1 MMTQKYAKEQFEY
14 RKIIESSETI
24 ADLAFE
30 QCRFAGGA
38 IMQAEDDPAYGLA
51 VGNVSLRKCKAGNV
65 LLYGIRFDDVTVD
78 TLSHGKT
85 IELEACVCKHVVLR
99 GSLGAV
105 RFSPAI
111 EEDSRKV
118 LAPAAARLYEDIDWA
133 LDITEAKFSDV
144 EIWDVPGHLVKR
156 DPETQFLIRR
166 DVAAA
171 AEIDAL
177 PEYAQVLVERAA
189 EAPYET
195 SVLAAPTRSKSF
207 EEALRAFRELRDLGI
222 AE

>member
-1 MMTQKYAKEQFEY
+1 MAQKYIKEEFEY
-14 RKIIESSETI
+14 RKIIESSATI

-30 QCRFAGGA
+30 QCRFAGGG
-38 IMQAEDDPAYGLA
+38 IMQAGEDPAYGL
-51 VGNVSLRKCKAGNV
+51 VVSNVSLRKCKAGNV

-78 TLSHGKT
+78 TLSHSKP

-99 GSLGAV
+99 GNLGAV

-111 EEDSRKV
+111 DEDSQKV
-118 LAPAAARLYEDIDWA
+118 LAPAAAKLYEDIDWA
-133 LDITEAKFSDV
+133 LDITEARFSDI

-171 AEIDAL
+171 ANIDAL
-177 PEYAQVLVERAA
+177 PGYAQVLVERAA

-195 SVLAAPTRSKSF
+195 SVLAAPIRSKSY
-207 EEALRAFRELRDLGI
+207 EEALRALHELRDLGI